1 MCPWSGVLFVARW
14 ARIVLADQTV
24 TGQARLTSHY
34 DVLGVGPRASLEEI
48 KRAYYRKART
58 YHPDAHAGS
67 SDDVRDEA
75 ERAMAMLNAAWTV
88 LRDTD
93 RRAQYDRAQRQAKA
107 RARAAAGIHPQQS
120 RRRSRSLQL
129 SLGTGFRY
137 WMGSMGAA
145 RGPMDLTRFNLR
157 IAGATDLSPLRVLAP
172 DRLWGLHAE
181 RTPLDDAQL
190 MHLQGMTGMGY
201 LDLSGTGITDAGLV
215 HLQGLENLQTLML
228 WDTAVTD
235 AGLRLIGKLRSLRT
249 LGLGNTAVT
258 DAGLRHLAGI
268 PQLRVLQLY
277 GTEVTGPGLDHL
289 HVLRDLEIVSL
300 PFRTRG
306 RYRRR
311 LRAALPNILVA

>member
-1 MCPWSGVLFVARW
+1 M
-14 ARIVLADQTV
+14 
-24 TGQARLTSHY
+24 TSHY

-48 KRAYYRKART
+48 KKAYYRKARA

-67 SDDVRDEA
+67 PGHVREEA
-75 ERAMAMLNAAWTV
+75 ERAMALLNAAWTV

-93 RRAQYDRAQRQAKA
+93 RRSQYDRALRQARSK
-107 RARAAAGIHPQQS
+107 ARAAAGIHPQS
-120 RRRSRSLQL
+120 ARRRGRSPQL
-129 SLGTGFRY
+129 ALGAGFRY
-137 WMGSMGAA
+137 WLGSMGSA

-157 IAGATDLSPLRVLAP
+157 VAGAKDLAPLRVLAP

-181 RTPLDDAQL
+181 RSDVDDAQL
-190 MHLQGMTGMGY
+190 MHLQGMTGMGF
-201 LDLSGTGITDAGLV
+201 LDLSGTRVTDAGLV
-215 HLQGLENLQTLML
+215 HLQGLEGLETLML

-235 AGLRLIGKLRSLRT
+235 AGMPLIAKLRSLRT

-258 DAGLRHLAGI
+258 DAGLRHLAAL

-289 HVLRDLEIVSL
+289 HGLRDLEIVSL

>member
-1 MCPWSGVLFVARW
+1 M
-14 ARIVLADQTV
+14 
-24 TGQARLTSHY
+24 TSHY

-48 KRAYYRKART
+48 KRAYYRKARS

-67 SDDVRDEA
+67 PDHVRDEA

-93 RRAQYDRAQRQAKA
+93 RRSQYDRSLRQAKA
-107 RARAAAGIHPQQS
+107 RARAAAGIHPQQA
-120 RRRSRSLQL
+120 RRRGRTPHL
-129 SLGTGFRY
+129 SLGAGFRY
-137 WMGSMGAA
+137 WLGSMGSS
-145 RGPMDLTRFNLR
+145 RGPMDITRFNLR
-157 IAGATDLSPLRVLAP
+157 IAGARDLSPLRVLAP

-181 RTPLDDAQL
+181 RTPIDDAQL
-190 MHLQGMTGMGY
+190 MHLQGMTGMGF

-215 HLQGLENLQTLML
+215 HLQGLERLETLML
-228 WDTAVTD
+228 WDTAITD
-235 AGLRLIGKLRSLRT
+235 DGLRLVAKLRRLRT

-258 DAGLRHLAGI
+258 DAGLRHLATL
-268 PQLRVLQLY
+268 PRLRVLQLY

-289 HVLRDLEIVSL
+289 HALRDLEIVSL